1 MIRWLGRIGIG
12 LLVLIVAVGG
22 AYWYLL
28 ADGEVPP
35 SSSYKADIAAWRALV
50 AGDTAELPN
59 EIRVE
64 VVGRDSIPFGLAQA
78 GGGVGPYVMA
88 RTAFQL
94 NGPAGSVVIDSGM
107 DKEIAAASQRGE
119 DVEYDEA
126 AYGRVIAA
134 MGNAAR
140 VVVTHEHPDHIAGVA
155 RFPVPERLAERLTLT
170 TKQFEGLRLSAA
182 GGVVPPVLAN
192 AQLINPQ
199 APVRVAP
206 GVVMI
211 PAPGH
216 TPGNVMFY
224 AKIADGREVLFLG
237 DVAWS
242 LSNVTDA
249 VVRPRLVQQYIMKP
263 PEDRAKV
270 ADQIRAL
277 HELSIAEPHLV
288 MIPSHDNVLLDI
300 LIAGGAIQRE
310 FTIEAP

>member
-1 MIRWLGRIGIG
+1 MGWLGRIGIV
-12 LLVLIVAVGG
+12 LLVLLVIAGG

-28 ADGEVPP
+28 ADGEVPEV
-35 SSSYKADIAAWRALV
+35 SSYKADIASWRALI
-50 AGDTAELPN
+50 ANDTAELPN
-59 EIRVE
+59 DIRVE
-64 VVGRDSIPFGLAQA
+64 VVGRDSIPFGIAQA
-78 GGGVGPYVMA
+78 GGGYKPFVMA

-107 DKEIAAASQRGE
+107 DKEIAATAQRGE
-119 DVEYDEA
+119 NVVYDEA

-134 MGNAAR
+134 MGNASR

-170 TKQFEGLRLSAA
+170 SAQFEGLRLFAP
-182 GGVVPPVLAN
+182 GGVVSPALASG
-192 AQLINPQ
+192 QLIDPQ
-199 APVRVAP
+199 GPVRVAP

-224 AKIADGREVLFLG
+224 AKLVDGREVLFLG
-237 DVAWS
+237 DVAWTI
-242 LSNVTDA
+242 SNVQRPA
-249 VVRPRLVQQYIMKP
+249 VRPRLVQDYLMKP

-270 ADQIRAL
+270 AEQIRAL
-277 HELSIAEPHLV
+277 HDLYLAEENLA
-288 MIPSHDNVLLDI
+288 MIPSHDDEHLKT
-300 LIAGGAIQRE
+300 LIEAGLVNEQ